1 MPLSHVDCWIFDLD
15 NTLYP
20 RTCRLFDQI
29 DKLITAYVVD
39 VTGYDWADAR
49 KLQKEFFAEY
59 GTTLSGLMATRN
71 VDPHHYLQKVHDIDY
86 SPVAPNPALMDA
98 IRALPGRKIIFTNAD
113 RGHAQNVLKRL
124 GGEDVF
130 EDIFGIIEAEFAPKP
145 HNNSYEKFIANH
157 GVAPTSAAFF
167 EDMEVNLK
175 VPHSLGMRT
184 VHVVP
189 GADFDGSKL
198 EPFELERKDDE
209 EHIHHVTDDL
219 GTFLSP
225 FARQA

>member
-20 RTCRLFDQI
+20 RTCRLFDQV

-39 VTGYDWADAR
+39 VTGYEWADAR

-59 GTTLSGLMATRN
+59 GTTLNGLMATRN
-71 VDPHHYLQKVHDIDY
+71 VDPHHYLERVHDIDY
-86 SPVAPNPALMDA
+86 TPVAPNPGLMDA

-130 EDIFGIIEAEFAPKP
+130 EDIFDIIQAEFEPKP
-145 HNNSYEKFIANH
+145 HNPSYARFMDAH
-157 GVAPTSAAFF
+157 AVAPQNAAFF

-189 GADFDGSKL
+189 GADFDGSEL

-209 EHIHHVTDDL
+209 EHIHHVTDNL
-219 GTFLSP
+219 GAFLSP
-225 FARQA
+225 FARTA

>member
-29 DKLITAYVVD
+29 DKLITSYVVD
-39 VTGYDWADAR
+39 VTGYEWADAR

-86 SPVAPNPALMDA
+86 SPVAPNPALMNA

-113 RGHAQNVLKRL
+113 RGHAENVLKRL
-124 GGEDVF
+124 GGDDVF

-145 HNNSYEKFIANH
+145 HNPSYEKFLDAH
-157 GVAPTSAAFF
+157 AVAPETAAFF

-175 VPHSLGMRT
+175 VPHNLGMRT

-189 GADFDGSKL
+189 GADFDGSEL
-198 EPFELERKDDE
+198 EPFELVRKDSE

-219 GTFLSP
+219 GSFLRP
-225 FARQA
+225 FGAKA